1 MRRTLIVAVSFVVG
15 GGLSYLWWKTHGVT
29 IQSIHSPQLLWIGVG
44 LLGLPI
50 SLFLQ
55 LVRTQI
61 LFGLPSIK
69 PLAKPLLYAHGMN
82 VLLPSMLGDVYEI
95 SAVSTTT
102 GIPARAVL
110 VRLLH
115 RLSTTVGALLALAGV
130 AIGSVHPSIGFGILV
145 LAFGVP
151 VLTDIGTRHWSPW
164 VRIPATQAI
173 EPMCSIGIAR
183 TLGHIL
189 LAFFQHALG
198 AVGVFFIAIGI
209 HQGVSPSIA
218 IMMQSIADL
227 VTYLPI
233 PLAGAGVHH
242 WGITGIVDAIGSA
255 SATLIAVNHAW
266 VVLGGG
272 LCIPVAMNLT
282 GQDNQSTNR
291 HNG

>member
-1 MRRTLIVAVSFVVG
+1 MRRKLILAVSFVVG
-15 GGLSYLWWKTHGVT
+15 GGLSYLWWKAHGVT
-29 IQSIHSPQLLWIGVG
+29 IQSIEQPHLLWVLLG

-50 SLFLQ
+50 SLLLQ
-55 LVRTQI
+55 LVRTQV
-61 LFGLPSIK
+61 LFGLPSLR

-82 VLLPSMLGDVYEI
+82 VMLPSMLGDVYEI
-95 SAVSTTT
+95 SAVSRAT

-115 RLSTTVGALLALAGV
+115 RLSTTVGALLALA
-130 AIGSVHPSIGFGILV
+130 ALALGSVYPSIGFGVLV
-145 LAFGVP
+145 LACGAP
-151 VLTDIGTRHWSPW
+151 VIADLGTRLWSPW
-164 VRIPATQAI
+164 VRIPGTQAI
-173 EPMCSIGIAR
+173 DPLHPIGIAR

-198 AVGVFFIAIGI
+198 AVGIFFIAIGI
-209 HQGVSPSIA
+209 HQGVSPAIA
-218 IMMQSIADL
+218 AMTQSIADL

-242 WGITGIVDAIGSA
+242 WGITGITNAIGSI
-255 SATLIAVNHAW
+255 SPTLIAVNHAW

-272 LCIPVAMNLT
+272 LCIPLAMNLT
-282 GQDNQSTNR
+282 GQDNESTNR